1 MKNTM
6 KKTVASGLIGLI
18 ALGGVAV
25 GAPSAFAQDAE
36 EPTTEEREARRAE
49 RQEARA
55 ERRAEKIEALT
66 SILGISADDLQEAR
80 EAGDSL
86 ADIAAAQGVDLQSV
100 IDTLV
105 GNAEARIEAKQ
116 ADGTIDAERAAEK
129 LESIEDRVTARV
141 NGERPE
147 GRRGG
152 R

>member
-1 MKNTM
+1 MKTTM

-25 GAPSAFAQDAE
+25 GAPSALAQDAE

-49 RQEARA
+49 RREARA
-55 ERRAEKIEALT
+55 ERRAEKVETLT
-66 SILGISADDLQEAR
+66 SVLGVSADDLQAAR
-80 EAGDSL
+80 EAGDSV

-100 IDTLV
+100 IDALV
-105 GNAEARIEAKQ
+105 ANAEARIEAKQ

-129 LESIEDRVTARV
+129 LESIEERVTARV

-147 GRRGG
+147 GRRG
-152 R
+152 RR